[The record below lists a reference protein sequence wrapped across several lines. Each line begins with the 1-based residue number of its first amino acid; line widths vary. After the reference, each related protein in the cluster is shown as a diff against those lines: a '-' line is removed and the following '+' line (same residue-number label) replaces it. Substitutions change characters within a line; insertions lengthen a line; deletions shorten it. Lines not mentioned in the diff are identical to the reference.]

1 MTTARQLIRFA
12 FNQLIVTG
20 VGEEPT
26 AEDAADALFLLNTL
40 VASWRNDSVD
50 LFWTD
55 LVLDDE
61 VSFWVPSKT
70 VDGATIDVASYQG
83 TWDVSTNTPALNSG
97 VGTSGYVYKVSVAGT
112 RTLDAASSWSVGDYV
127 VFDGLEQKWMKCV
140 GASQLIHPISAIL
153 AARMSS
159 LFGVPAGP
167 EIDNQ
172 ALKAWYQIQ
181 AIYVRAPVVAVD
193 DALRRM
199 NSNRYINGN
208 LL

>member
-26 AEDAADALFLLNTL
+26 AEDSADALFMLNTL
-40 VASWRNDSVD
+40 VASWRNDGVD

-55 LVLDDE
+55 LTLDDD

-70 VDGATIDVASYQG
+70 VDGATIDAATYQG

-97 VGTSGYVYKVSVAGT
+97 IGTNGYVYKVSVAGT
-112 RTLDAASSWSVGDYV
+112 RTLDLASSWSVGDYV
-127 VFDGLEQKWMKCV
+127 VFDGLEQTWMKCV
-140 GASQLIHPISAIL
+140 SQSQVIHPISTIL

-167 EIDNQ
+167 EIESQ
-172 ALKAWYQIQ
+172 ALRAWYQIQ
-181 AIYVRAPVVAVD
+181 ALYVRAPVVAVD